1 MLDKN
6 KYTSKSYLH
15 FDQKVKIEHAESY
28 VTNPLRIANHS
39 FLPLIHFVSAFF
51 KHIDEKNI
59 HLENKPIKEKKR
71 LIMFAGH
78 WDSFIYKYYSEM
90 LNNKYYNSFCKI
102 NNIDNCVT
110 AYRNNKPKK
119 SNIDFAAEIINE
131 IVLYKESYIIVGDF
145 SKYFDQIDHNI
156 LKNNLKKVMGLN
168 YLTKDWYNVFR
179 SITKYGFYE
188 KDFLSDQLG
197 SDNYFRSIKKK
208 SYFDKIAQF
217 REFQKQFPPNYNSKK
232 YGIPQGTAIS
242 AVFANI
248 YSIDFDIRL
257 KNIADIHNGLYR
269 RYSDDFILV
278 IPKSPSLNS
287 KYIFDIANLIK
298 DQANNNKILINEDK
312 TKLYLYQN
320 DSILNLK
327 DSKLSRLDYLGFVF
341 DGKSVKMRGKSPYKF
356 YRQANKLIHHAKK
369 RKNARKLKKLP
380 YRKSIYALY
389 TDTGT
394 KHGSYSNFIDYAKRA
409 QIKFDEISPHTNNMI
424 LNQIKNKKKK
434 IEKMLEYNTHIKP

>member
-6 KYTSKSYLH
+6 KYPSKSYLH
-15 FDQKVKIEHAESY
+15 FDRKVKIEHAESY

-51 KHIDEKNI
+51 KHSDEKNI
-59 HLENKPIKEKKR
+59 HLDNKPIKEKER

-78 WDSFIYKYYSEM
+78 WDSFIYKYYSEL
-90 LNNKYYNSFCKI
+90 LNNYYNSFCKVS
-102 NNIDNCVT
+102 NIDNCVT
-110 AYRNNKPKK
+110 AYRNNKPAK
-119 SNIDFAAEIINE
+119 SNIDFAAEVINE
-131 IVLYKESYIIVGDF
+131 IVLHKESYIIVGDF

-208 SYFDKIAQF
+208 SYFDKLAHF
-217 REFQKQFPPNYNSKK
+217 REFQKKFPPKYNSKK

-248 YSIDFDIRL
+248 YSMNFDKEL
-257 KNIADIHNGLYR
+257 KSIADIHNGMYR
-269 RYSDDFILV
+269 RYSDDFVLV
-278 IPKSPSLNS
+278 IPKSSSINS
-287 KYIFDIANLIK
+287 EHIIEITNKIK
-298 DQANNNKILINEDK
+298 VEAKNNKIEINQDK
-312 TKLYLYQN
+312 TELYLYQN
-320 DSILNLK
+320 GVIINLI
-327 DSKLSRLDYLGFVF
+327 DSKISRLDYLGFIF
-341 DGKSVKMRGKSPYKF
+341 DGKIVRMRGKSPYKF
-356 YRQANKLIHHAKK
+356 YRQAKKLIQHAKN
-369 RKNARKLKKLP
+369 RKNARKLNKLP
-380 YRKSIYALY
+380 YRKSIYGLY
-389 TDTGT
+389 TDTNT
-394 KHGSYSNFIDYAKRA
+394 KYGSYGNFIDYAKRA
-409 QIKFDEISPHTNNMI
+409 QTKFDEISPHTDNII

-434 IEKMLEYNTHIKP
+434 IEKMLEYDTHIKP